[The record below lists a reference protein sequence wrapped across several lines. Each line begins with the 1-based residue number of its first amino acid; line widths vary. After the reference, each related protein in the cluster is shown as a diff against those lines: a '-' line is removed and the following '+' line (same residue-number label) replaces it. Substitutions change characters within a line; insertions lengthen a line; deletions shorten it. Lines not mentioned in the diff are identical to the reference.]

1 MYNKLT
7 TNKLTEDE
15 VRQLELDKA
24 YAEGCMK
31 IPMSDKETQR
41 REITL
46 GKCVPSG
53 GMPINGL
60 ESSTPVQVKVKEI
73 ALTDKVIKMAEGIS
87 QLNYQVREINSR
99 LFRQE
104 PNSGTISS
112 GDPSCIDEYIH
123 LISDGIL
130 EANEMLCNIVNKL

>member
-1 MYNKLT
+1 MITTKTTYMPSTPEEKKLREVEELKKCNSYSSRQI
-7 TNKLTEDE
+7 TNDPS
-15 VRQLELDKA
+15 A
-24 YAEGCMK
+24 
-31 IPMSDKETQR
+31 
-41 REITL
+41 L

>member
-1 MYNKLT
+1 MYN
-7 TNKLTEDE
+7 NNNSPRGIEE
-15 VRQLELDKA
+15 
-24 YAEGCMK
+24 
-31 IPMSDKETQR
+31 DKETQR
-41 REITL
+41 RAEETEALKKFKQEQAERSRQITSD
-46 GKCVPSG
+46 PSICG